1 MRFIL
6 GLITFPWELAGL
18 ERSCKSHV
26 WEIYRNCSCVP
37 SKGKKWLDLLESHP
51 PGSPGTAVAVMGIQQ
66 LLEPSLPPSYSTP
79 AISRR
84 EISEEGAIIPH

>member
-18 ERSCKSHV
+18 ERSCKSQV

-37 SKGKKWLDLLESHP
+37 SKDKKWLDLLESHP
-51 PGSPGTAVAVMGIQQ
+51 PGSPGTAVAVMGN
-66 LLEPSLPPSYSTP
+66 PAVAGAVTPTFSLHSSD
-79 AISRR
+79 
-84 EISEEGAIIPH
+84 